1 MKKVNEILKTW
12 ENLSH
17 DVQNQVINDHSAGCI
32 ENGSNTF
39 IEILLFDPVES
50 DLGPNVY
57 AILYMD
63 HNHHGEFMTFQD
75 LAFSYEWEPDEIL
88 DQLEDLT
95 YGLVSSPTKS
105 TLQSL
110 LKLSLDLN

>member
-1 MKKVNEILKTW
+1 MKKVNEILKIW
-12 ENLSH
+12 GNLSH

-32 ENGSNTF
+32 ESGSNTF
-39 IEILLFDPVES
+39 IEILLFDTVES

-75 LAFSYEWEPDEIL
+75 LASYYDWEPDEIL
-88 DQLEDLT
+88 DQLVDL
-95 YGLVSSPTKS
+95 GAIHSSPTKS